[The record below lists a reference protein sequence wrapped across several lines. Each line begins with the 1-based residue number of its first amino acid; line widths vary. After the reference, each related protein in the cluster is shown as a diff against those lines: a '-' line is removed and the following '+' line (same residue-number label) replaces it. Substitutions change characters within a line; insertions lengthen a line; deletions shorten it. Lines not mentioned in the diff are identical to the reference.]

1 VSEWEKKV
9 LAKGW
14 GGRVAMGGV
23 EWARIGG
30 VRILTGRMIT
40 LQINE
45 MRVTFFFAQKTKSPN
60 PALFH
65 LHSARQLSSVFSLT
79 RLRGLDDGFSYAL
92 LPADKGPACFDPGFF
107 APVLQPS
114 PKEIQ
119 AVRRREGRRR

>member
-1 VSEWEKKV
+1 MQSAKSERVGKKV

-45 MRVTFFFAQKTKSPN
+45 MRVTFFFCSENKTP
-60 PALFH
+60 
-65 LHSARQLSSVFSLT
+65 
-79 RLRGLDDGFSYAL
+79 
-92 LPADKGPACFDPGFF
+92 
-107 APVLQPS
+107 
-114 PKEIQ
+114 
-119 AVRRREGRRR
+119 

>member
-1 VSEWEKKV
+1 VRLGVGGAREEEANNCKAPRVSEWEKKV

-45 MRVTFFFAQKTKSPN
+45 MRVTYFCSENKTP
-60 PALFH
+60 
-65 LHSARQLSSVFSLT
+65 
-79 RLRGLDDGFSYAL
+79 
-92 LPADKGPACFDPGFF
+92 
-107 APVLQPS
+107 
-114 PKEIQ
+114 
-119 AVRRREGRRR
+119 